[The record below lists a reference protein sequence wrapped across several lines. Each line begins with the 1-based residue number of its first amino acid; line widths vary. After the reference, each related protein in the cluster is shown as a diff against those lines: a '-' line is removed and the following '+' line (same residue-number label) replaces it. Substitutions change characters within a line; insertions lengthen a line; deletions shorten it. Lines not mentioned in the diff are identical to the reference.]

1 MKKSSLI
8 SLLPQILLNHKE
20 WFESKGNRG
29 IFADLSEEY
38 LREGNFQNAVLV
50 EANFQGA
57 DLRGAYFEN
66 ADLRGANLQDVQLNG
81 AHLKNANFEV
91 TLDSRTLD
99 EKENVNNGRT
109 YTVKCMHLPRKKK
122 KISFYV

>member
-57 DLRGAYFEN
+57 DLRSFFIILKARRKQQKNQKLKQEN
-66 ADLRGANLQDVQLNG
+66 LLIGPNLL
-81 AHLKNANFEV
+81 
-91 TLDSRTLD
+91 
-99 EKENVNNGRT
+99 
-109 YTVKCMHLPRKKK
+109 
-122 KISFYV
+122 